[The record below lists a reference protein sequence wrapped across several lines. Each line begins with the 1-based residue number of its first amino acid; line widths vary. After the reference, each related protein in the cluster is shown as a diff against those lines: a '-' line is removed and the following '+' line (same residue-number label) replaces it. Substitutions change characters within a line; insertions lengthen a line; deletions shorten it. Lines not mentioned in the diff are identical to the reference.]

1 MNTRPAE
8 LGKDALIG
16 LVAGLAA
23 TAATAAFMQLASKPA
38 GVDLQGT
45 DEEGDVPIGSPQAA
59 TRAVDLGAETVTGH
73 DVPDDSKE
81 AATGAFQFAFGGLL
95 GAAYGVAAR
104 LFPEVTTGRGT
115 LFGTG
120 IYALFDEVLVPA
132 TGLSGEPEDSPPRTH
147 AFAFGAHLVFGGVA
161 ETVRRLLADR

>member
-1 MNTRPAE
+1 MPSHAGE

-23 TAATAAFMQLASKPA
+23 TAATAAFMQLTAKPA
-38 GVDLQGT
+38 GVDLQGK
-45 DEEGDVPIGSPQAA
+45 DAEGDAPIGSPQAA
-59 TRAVDLGAETVTGH
+59 TRAADLGTQALTGH
-73 DVPDDSKE
+73 DIPDEGKE

-104 LFPEVTTGRGT
+104 LLPEVTAGRGT

-120 IYALFDEVLVPA
+120 VFAVFDEVLVPA
-132 TGLSGEPEDSPPRTH
+132 TGLSGEPDDSPPRTH
-147 AFAFGAHLVFGGVA
+147 AFALGAHLVFGGVA
-161 ETVRRLLADR
+161 EAVRHLLADR

>member
-1 MNTRPAE
+1 MDSQPLD
-8 LGKDALIG
+8 LGKHALFG

-23 TAATAAFMQLASKPA
+23 TAATAAFMQLASKPS
-38 GVDLQGT
+38 GVDLQGE

-59 TRAVDLGAETVTGH
+59 TRAVDLGAETLTGH
-73 DVPDDSKE
+73 DVPDDAKE
-81 AATGAFQFAFGGLL
+81 GATGAFQFAFGGLL

-104 LFPEVTTGRGT
+104 LLPEVTAGRGT

-132 TGLSGEPEDSPPRTH
+132 TGLSGDPEDSPPRTH
-147 AFAFGAHLVFGGVA
+147 AFAFGAHLLFGGVA